1 MMTLRNLHYT
11 TDPYYFRVEARNG
24 SKRKFSSTIGAVGL
38 TPLAPS
44 NLVATTGLSGTSLSW
59 TAGAATGFQVTQATN
74 SAMTQNVRTYTIQN
88 EDHQFT
94 PPNLTVAT
102 PYYFQVRALNG
113 ETPSTTTS
121 VIQTLD
127 VTQQQPLRVMSYNL
141 LEISA
146 DGRFEGGT
154 RVAPWSQRRAG
165 QVKLIKNASPDI
177 ISIQEGSS
185 WVGPAKGP
193 RQVDDLVSALGG
205 EYALASTEVPP
216 DQPHFQRTGVYILY
230 KPSEYGPVGTGN
242 HWAIGDGKWAAYQ
255 ILQHKVSG
263 AQFLFVAPHLSVPKN
278 GGTDAMRAKET
289 KSMVAQAEAYAR
301 QNGHLPIIYAGDFNS
316 DPSKTHKVNAPSEYL
331 LSKGYDDAFDAAQAR
346 TNARFN
352 SANQY
357 ERTPPAHAL
366 RLDYIFTQAGI
377 AVTSWAMLLHLNH
390 SGHFAGVIP
399 SDHNP
404 VVADLLVPYFGLS

>member
-1 MMTLRNLHYT
+1 LLTPGIAGAYPAAIPTAHTAAHVTKQPGASARSHPALQSHRSHGRHLEAPARPRRLQVVKVSRNSFSVSVRTHARKYRLFASTDHHKMAVARIKRAHASHYSHRPMMTLRNLHYT

-165 QVKLIKNASPDI
+165 QV
-177 ISIQEGSS
+177 
-185 WVGPAKGP
+185 
-193 RQVDDLVSALGG
+193 
-205 EYALASTEVPP
+205 
-216 DQPHFQRTGVYILY
+216 
-230 KPSEYGPVGTGN
+230 
-242 HWAIGDGKWAAYQ
+242 
-255 ILQHKVSG
+255 
-263 AQFLFVAPHLSVPKN
+263 
-278 GGTDAMRAKET
+278 
-289 KSMVAQAEAYAR
+289 
-301 QNGHLPIIYAGDFNS
+301 
-316 DPSKTHKVNAPSEYL
+316 
-331 LSKGYDDAFDAAQAR
+331 
-346 TNARFN
+346 
-352 SANQY
+352 
-357 ERTPPAHAL
+357 
-366 RLDYIFTQAGI
+366 
-377 AVTSWAMLLHLNH
+377 
-390 SGHFAGVIP
+390 
-399 SDHNP
+399 
-404 VVADLLVPYFGLS
+404 